1 MYIAY
6 IHAEWNLILF
16 TEIRDISQLLD
27 IDEQILLNCLTK
39 SGSSWMQLENGSELD
54 AINAALI
61 NKALCRT
68 LYGRLFTYVV
78 SRINDSLKVNGMKI
92 EIY

>member
-1 MYIAY
+1 
-6 IHAEWNLILF
+6 
-16 TEIRDISQLLD
+16 
-27 IDEQILLNCLTK
+27 
-39 SGSSWMQLENGSELD
+39 MQLENGSELD

-78 SRINDSLKVNGMKI
+78 SRINDSLKVNEM
-92 EIY
+92 